1 MNMIIYN
8 ILLVAFGGALGAV
21 CRYLVSL
28 AVKLTGPWVATSTWL
43 VNTLGCFIIGLLA
56 GWLLNASVPSDTKS
70 IYNLLLV
77 TGFCGGFT
85 TFSSFALDTIKYLD
99 NNQLPAAIIYVLAS
113 VIVGI
118 TSTALGLYI
127 ASKI

>member
-1 MNMIIYN
+1 
-8 ILLVAFGGALGAV
+8 
-21 CRYLVSL
+21 
-28 AVKLTGPWVATSTWL
+28 
-43 VNTLGCFIIGLLA
+43 LA
-56 GWLLNASVPSDTKS
+56 GWLLNASAPSDTKS

>member
-1 MNMIIYN
+1 MIIYN

-85 TFSSFALDTIKYLD
+85 TFSSFALDAIKYLD

>member
-1 MNMIIYN
+1 MIIYN